1 MSDNISMHRL
11 NLSITIV
18 NIIIHQ
24 LSKFSFSCVSLV
36 ENLSREIDEIKLSP
50 TSAGEG
56 NNALFTAG
64 ENCFELKIDLSYPS
78 TFNFFFQN

>member
-24 LSKFSFSCVSLV
+24 LSKFFFSCVSLV
-36 ENLSREIDEIKLSP
+36 ENLSCEIDEIKRSP
-50 TSAGEG
+50 ASAGEG
-56 NNALFTAG
+56 NNALG
-64 ENCFELKIDLSYPS
+64 NLRFETRPHTKRHDR
-78 TFNFFFQN
+78 